1 MMIFFITLLLVG
13 LAVVGLGV
21 SIFFT
26 KKGTFP
32 ETHVGSN
39 KAMRERGIRCVFA
52 ADREERER
60 ARGTARVPNSAHSPK
75 KTLLPGEGG
84 EDAGEE

>member
-1 MMIFFITLLLVG
+1 MDIFFITLLLVG

-21 SIFFT
+21 SVFFT
-26 KKGTFP
+26 KKKKFP

-39 KAMRERGIRCVFA
+39 KAMRERGIRCFLA

-60 ARGTARVPNSAHSPK
+60 ACDESRSR
-75 KTLLPGEGG
+75 
-84 EDAGEE
+84 